1 MERVVKNFVK
11 RVSKL
16 PTGAVGLTVLAAAGI
31 IAILLILR
39 PLGHYRGRPSV
50 PERRP
55 NVLLLTI
62 DTLRADALG
71 FAGNRKAGTPVLD
84 RLATGGARFSVAYA
98 HNTTTLP
105 SHANILSGR
114 LPFEHGV
121 RDNAGA
127 RFPTALETLATLL
140 RPRGY
145 RTGAFVSAFPLDS
158 RFGLARGFDVYDD
171 RFVDDARPAFLEQE
185 RPGPETVRLALQW
198 IRSADERPYFCW
210 VHLYEPHF
218 PYRPDYRSDVEAMD
232 RALGPLLNPI
242 LDAGAT
248 DRTLVVF
255 TSDHGESLG
264 EHGEATHGIFAYDA
278 TLRVPLVLYAPRLW
292 SGRTIESPAFHVDLL
307 PTIMDVLGVTLPP
320 ALPGRSLV
328 KTVIA
333 GRAGRLDE
341 RPIYF
346 EALSGALNRG
356 WAPLHG
362 VVSGGFKYIDLPIP
376 ELYDLKRDPSER
388 ENIATSSPERVQALR
403 SLLEGWTA
411 SASTAPAGVPI
422 ETAAVRERLR
432 SLGYVTGGASRAS
445 SYTAADDPKTLIVL
459 DRLLQE
465 VIGLYADGQLT
476 AALEKCR
483 ELIARRPQMAVS
495 WLHLAHLEREAG
507 NIGAGVEALRRANA
521 LNPQDPETAALLGSY
536 LTEAGRPDEAV
547 AVLEPFAASENA
559 DPQAL
564 EAAALAL
571 ARLGRFDEAVR
582 ALDRALL
589 SDPTSGGLLVHL
601 GTVQLMAG
609 RRDQARASFERAVAL
624 NPVLP
629 RAHSSLA
636 ALAAENGETSAA
648 LEHWRRAAAL
658 DSGEFRT
665 VLAVA
670 ISLIRRGREK
680 EGRAYLEFFAASAPE
695 SRYAADVKRARAYLA
710 RPSQPSQPSQR

>member
-1 MERVVKNFVK
+1 MK

-16 PTGAVGLTVLAAAGI
+16 PARPFGFALLAGAGV
-31 IAILLILR
+31 IAILLIFR
-39 PLGHYRGRPSV
+39 PLWRYGAQPS
-50 PERRP
+50 PHGPRP
-55 NVLLLTI
+55 NVLLVTV
-62 DTLRADALG
+62 DTLRADAPG
-71 FAGNRKAGTPVLD
+71 FGGNREARTPVLD
-84 RLATGGARFSVAYA
+84 RLAADGARFLVAYA

-105 SHANILSGR
+105 SHTNILSGR

-127 RFPTALETLATLL
+127 RVPATLQTL
-140 RPRGY
+140 GTLLKAQGY

-158 RFGLARGFDVYDD
+158 RFGLGRGFDVYDD
-171 RFVDDARPAFLEQE
+171 QFVDDARPAFLEQE
-185 RPGPETVRLALQW
+185 RSGTDTVRLALQW
-198 IRSADERPYFCW
+198 MRSGDERPYFCW

-218 PYRPDYRSDVEAMD
+218 PYRPDYRSDVEAVD

-242 LDAGAT
+242 LDAGAR
-248 DRTLVVF
+248 DRTFVVF

-278 TLRVPLVLYAPRLW
+278 TLRVPLVLYAPQLW
-292 SGRTIESPAFHVDLL
+292 KGRTIEGPAFHVDLL
-307 PTIMDVLGVTLPP
+307 PTILDILGVTRPP
-320 ALPGRSLV
+320 GLPGRSLV
-328 KTVIA
+328 GAITS
-333 GRAGRLDE
+333 GRVED
-341 RPIYF
+341 RPLYF

-376 ELYDLKRDPSER
+376 ELYDLKRDPAER
-388 ENIATSSPERVQALR
+388 VNIATSSAERVQALR
-403 SLLEGWTA
+403 SLLQRWTA
-411 SASTAPAGVPI
+411 RGSTAPAGAPK
-422 ETAAVRERLR
+422 ESAAVRERLR
-432 SLGYVTGGASRAS
+432 SLGYVSGSAPPAS

-465 VIGLYADGQLT
+465 VIGLYADGQLP

-521 LNPQDPETAALLGSY
+521 LNPHDAETAALLGSY
-536 LTEAGRPDEAV
+536 LVEAGRPDEAV
-547 AVLEPFAASENA
+547 GLLQPFVASEDA

-564 EAAALAL
+564 EASALGL
-571 ARLGRFDEAVR
+571 ARLGRYDEAVR
-582 ALDRALL
+582 TLDRALL

-609 RRDQARASFERAVAL
+609 RRDQARASFERAVSL
-624 NPVLP
+624 NPVLA
-629 RAHSSLA
+629 RAHSSLG

-648 LEHWRRAAAL
+648 LEHWRTAAAL
-658 DSGEFRT
+658 DAGEFRT

-670 ISLIRRGREK
+670 IGLIRRGREK

-710 RPSQPSQPSQR
+710 RPEQP